1 MLNFFKYIISGENIF
16 YMYFVGDDVEE
27 DEGENFFV
35 NIINNLENE
44 KLYIDDFK
52 KVLKGF
58 FEREGIIIWKKIINR
73 LEIFNV

>member
-16 YMYFVGDDVEE
+16 YIMYFVGDDVEE

-58 FEREGIIIWKKIINR
+58 FEREGIII
-73 LEIFNV
+73 

>member
-58 FEREGIIIWKKIINR
+58 FEREGIII
-73 LEIFNV
+73 

>member
-16 YMYFVGDDVEE
+16 YIIYFVGDDVEE

-58 FEREGIIIWKKIINR
+58 FEREGII
-73 LEIFNV
+73 